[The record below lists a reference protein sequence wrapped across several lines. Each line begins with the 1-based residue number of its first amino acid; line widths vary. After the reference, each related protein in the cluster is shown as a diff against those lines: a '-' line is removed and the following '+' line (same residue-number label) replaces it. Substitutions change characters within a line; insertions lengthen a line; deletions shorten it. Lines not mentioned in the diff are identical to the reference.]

1 MLHHLKEIKNATD
14 GVIDYDLTQGGHDWL
29 AADGVGA
36 GNTAIQADIT
46 AAIDEHSLALLE
58 DYEAARATVA
68 GGGGPHPALTVA
80 KALA

>member
-14 GVIDYDLTQGGHDWL
+14 GAIDYDLTQGGHDWL

-36 GNTAIQADIT
+36 GNNAIQADIT
-46 AAIDEHSLALLE
+46 AAIDANSLALLE